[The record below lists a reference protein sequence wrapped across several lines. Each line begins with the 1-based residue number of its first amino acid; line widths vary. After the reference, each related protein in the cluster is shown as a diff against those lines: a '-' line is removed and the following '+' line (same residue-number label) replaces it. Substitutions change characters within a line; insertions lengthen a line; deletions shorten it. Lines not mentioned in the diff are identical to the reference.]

1 MLVTPP
7 PAMAGALHEC
17 GRARSRA
24 AAGHPGAARAA
35 GRPIRP
41 SKRRRPRPRLGESG
55 RTVVRRRKEAVA
67 HLGGLTRPPGGPLGR
82 AGEQKAER
90 AARDP
95 QAQEKVRGLRQ

>member
-1 MLVTPP
+1 M
-7 PAMAGALHEC
+7 
-17 GRARSRA
+17 
-24 AAGHPGAARAA
+24 
-35 GRPIRP
+35 
-41 SKRRRPRPRLGESG
+41 
-55 RTVVRRRKEAVA
+55 A